1 MKRITFILFLGILGF
16 AAACSAQADAGQ
28 QPGTL
33 LFDLKS
39 YTADM
44 KLSKNSQKQLEH
56 AGIQWAVL
64 GNTLLISLVNQK
76 YVNVDTLYLTR
87 FGEQKKLELKPG
99 EYTITCI
106 AHEFTSTSTNAD
118 KFLSKNAFFNND
130 VLKFTVLPGKTT
142 TLEISPSFVSESA
155 WFRLSKLTMYI
166 PLLKARV
173 LEGGAQQNEAVEI
186 NRRTNKSVAWD
197 NYKGPLKF

>member
-1 MKRITFILFLGILGF
+1 MKRLTYILIAGFLGF
-16 AAACSAQADAGQ
+16 AAVCAAQSDSSQ
-28 QPGTL
+28 QSGTL
-33 LFDLKS
+33 VFYLKS
-39 YTADM
+39 YTADV
-44 KLSKNSQKQLEH
+44 KIPKNSQKQLEH
-56 AGIQWAVL
+56 AGVSWAVL

-87 FGEQKKLELKPG
+87 FGEQKKLEMKPG
-99 EYTITCI
+99 EYTVTCI
-106 AHEFTSTSTNAD
+106 AHEFNSTSANAE

-130 VLKFTVLPGKTT
+130 VVKFTVLAGKTT
-142 TLEISPSFVSESA
+142 TLEVSPDYVSESA

-173 LEGGAQQNEAVEI
+173 LEDGAQQSEVVEI
-186 NRRTNKSVAWD
+186 NRRTDKSVAWG